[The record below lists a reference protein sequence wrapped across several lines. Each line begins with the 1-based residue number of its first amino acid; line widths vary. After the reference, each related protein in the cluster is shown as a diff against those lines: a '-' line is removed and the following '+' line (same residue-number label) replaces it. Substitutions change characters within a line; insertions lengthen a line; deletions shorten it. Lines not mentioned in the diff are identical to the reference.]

1 MEPLLI
7 ILIPG
12 LLGGLVLAL
21 LIALNGALNGAF
33 NRALNRPR
41 TPTIVVP
48 RRLALPSPSQ
58 INMANIRIEGLGG
71 LGMVAAVVAVA
82 AADPRI
88 RLATIAAAILGA
100 GLALVLIAMRRRTGA
115 LPSGGDGPQDHLTL
129 SIDGELRRTYR
140 ARETGTVDPA
150 EPGRRRIVPVTFVLR
165 HVPSTINPS
174 RVVDMDAAPQLAR

>member
-21 LIALNGALNGAF
+21 LIAV
-33 NRALNRPR
+33 NRPR

-48 RRLALPSPSQ
+48 RRLELPSPSL

-82 AADPRI
+82 VADPRI

-115 LPSGGDGPQDHLTL
+115 LPSSGDGPEDRLTL

-140 ARETGTVDPA
+140 ARETSTIDPVG
-150 EPGRRRIVPVTFVLR
+150 PGKSRIVPVTFVLR
-165 HVPSTINPS
+165 NVPSTISPQRS
-174 RVVDMDAAPQLAR
+174 MDMA

>member
-21 LIALNGALNGAF
+21 LIS
-33 NRALNRPR
+33 LNRPQ

-82 AADPRI
+82 VADPRI

-100 GLALVLIAMRRRTGA
+100 GLALVLIAIRRRTGA
-115 LPSGGDGPQDHLTL
+115 LPSGGDGPADQLTL
-129 SIDGELRRTYR
+129 NIDGDRRRTYR
-140 ARETGTVDPA
+140 AREGGTIDPT
-150 EPGRRRIVPVTFVLR
+150 EPGGSRIVPVAFMLR
-165 HVPSTINPS
+165 NVPSAIN
-174 RVVDMDAAPQLAR
+174 RARAMDMV

>member
-12 LLGGLVLAL
+12 MLGGLVLAL
-21 LIALNGALNGAF
+21 LIAF
-33 NRALNRPR
+33 NRPR

-82 AADPRI
+82 VADPRI

-140 ARETGTVDPA
+140 ARETGTIDPA
-150 EPGRRRIVPVTFVLR
+150 EPGKRRIVPVTFVLR
-165 HVPSTINPS
+165 HVRSTINPP
-174 RVVDMDAAPQLAR
+174 RAMDAV